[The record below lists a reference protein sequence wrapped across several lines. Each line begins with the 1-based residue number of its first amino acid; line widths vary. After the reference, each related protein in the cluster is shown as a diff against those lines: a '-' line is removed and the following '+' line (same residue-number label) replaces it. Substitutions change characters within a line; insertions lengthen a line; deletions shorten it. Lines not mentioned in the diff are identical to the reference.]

1 MKAIQLKNHD
11 TEYEL
16 LQEIRNTKNGRYQHR
31 LRTIL
36 LAKRGVSSKAI
47 REELLISSATYSKWL
62 KNYNENGKD
71 ILKQHN
77 SGRKDGNP
85 KYDNKIFQEVF
96 EKLDLMEEYWSIPK
110 MQKLIF
116 ELHNIQV
123 PNETMRMRIK
133 RAGYSYKSN
142 RPSPYKGD
150 EELQE
155 EFKKTELRR
164 WSKT

>member
-1 MKAIQLKNHD
+1 MKAIKLQNHD
-11 TEYEL
+11 SENEL
-16 LQEIRNTKNGRYQHR
+16 LQEIRKSNNGRYQHR

-36 LAKRGVSSKAI
+36 LAKRGLPAKAI
-47 REELLISSATYSKWL
+47 QAELLISSATYCKWL
-62 KNYNENGKD
+62 KNYNEHGKD

-77 SGRKDGNP
+77 SGRKSGNP
-85 KYDNKIFQEVF
+85 KYEDKIFKEVF

-110 MQKLIF
+110 MQKLVL
-116 ELHNIQV
+116 ELHNVKV
-123 PNETMRMRIK
+123 PDETMRMRVK

-155 EFKKTELRR
+155 EFKKTESQMWLK
-164 WSKT
+164 S